1 MPVMSFSCQ
10 FRTHASQQKSALF
23 DHLVGAGEQHRSP
36 THAPVTPQVSLLG
49 VFYRCDMMIMELRGA
64 QFLHAFPD
72 ERVLTIGES
81 TSNGSPCA
89 SRQNQDFRS
98 GEPPC
103 ADQPATRPRFNCI
116 RGRSLLR
123 PAPRFSRTF

>member
-1 MPVMSFSCQ
+1 M
-10 FRTHASQQKSALF
+10 
-23 DHLVGAGEQHRSP
+23 AGE
-36 THAPVTPQVSLLG
+36 VTEREMGGIFEQV
-49 VFYRCDMMIMELRGA
+49 
-64 QFLHAFPD
+64 HAFPD

-98 GEPPC
+98 GEPPR
-103 ADQPATRPRFNCI
+103 ADQSATRPRLNCI

-123 PAPRFSRTF
+123 PAPGFS